1 MTEIIVQVE
10 VSRWGKAGRYFE
22 QIGESIE
29 KMHTH
34 DNKAHLDTIDEE
46 KMSEINDAIDK
57 RHTHNNKAQLNLI
70 DENKLKEINDGIDKK
85 HSHSNKAQLDKI
97 DEDLVKKLL
106 VAAGNID
113 NHENRELL
121 DKLGVDENGNPTYE
135 GKAIVTERPTASM
148 VLNEG
153 YWMSSIISD
162 SVSIAIYSWEEILP
176 PGTEIKT
183 IKIKYYDEWI
193 DIHEIYLIDF
203 FPNTLHMSSVL
214 QAKEETEMPDAFVF
228 AVIGKTGVY
237 WGAVATALIDQQIEE
252 IEIVYYTDGGE
263 V

>member
-57 RHTHNNKAQLNLI
+57 RHTHNNMAQLNLI

-106 VAAGNID
+106 VAASNID

-121 DKLGVDENGNPTYE
+121 DRLGVDENGNPTFE
-135 GKAIVTERPTASM
+135 GKAIVTERPTASIDI
-148 VLNEG
+148 LDGDLCGYSSNENQLLLLT
-153 YWMSSIISD
+153 
-162 SVSIAIYSWEEILP
+162 WEEILP
-176 PGTEIKT
+176 VGTEIKT
-183 IKIKYYDEWI
+183 IKLKYNDEWI
-193 DIHEIYLIDF
+193 DIHELHIIDSN
-203 FPNTLHMSSVL
+203 PYVLNMSRVYVDEADS
-214 QAKEETEMPDAFVF
+214 MGYVF
-228 AVIGKTGVY
+228 AVFGRVGV
-237 WGAVATALIDQQIEE
+237 WGTLAEAYLHAGQSHDAKVI
-252 IEIVYYTDGGE
+252 YYTDGGVE
-263 V
+263 